1 MNSEPETQSEWRFIF
16 PANQFHS
23 DDEAKA
29 ISDFLTARLRKPNSF
44 LVDAAGITII
54 SPTKDEGYKAASF
67 VDHEN
72 PLQRRLFYT
81 VHGYNKAGER
91 IFDSAA
97 KKGLGNLQAVSVRM
111 DNGGRIV
118 IPKPFRLKLNLV
130 AGDSVVVQLEGDGPE
145 RKITLTPQ
153 WRANKRDA

>member
-16 PANQFHS
+16 PANQFHG

-97 KKGLGNLQAVSVRM
+97 KKGLGNLQAVSVRV

-153 WRANKRDA
+153 WRAN

>member
-54 SPTKDEGYKAASF
+54 SSTKDEGYKAASF

-97 KKGLGNLQAVSVRM
+97 KKGLGNLQAVSVRV

-130 AGDSVVVQLEGDGPE
+130 AGDSVVVRLEGNGPE

-153 WRANKRDA
+153 WRAN